1 LPGVEGKAF
10 SEPSLGIIA
19 VAPMKIA
26 RAVIFDMVCV
36 GLANANSGNLDLTG
50 ADLVLHD
57 FSPESRLKVKR
68 LVSGSSPL

>member
-1 LPGVEGKAF
+1 
-10 SEPSLGIIA
+10 
-19 VAPMKIA
+19 MKIA